1 MSEEKEKLEK
11 LSVRVEEILTVLNNI
26 SEEVQGLSKSIKIA
40 LGVNVSRASPLIS
53 KIEPA
58 NKNKSI
64 NEVQRNFPK
73 DLEKLLEFKEKDEYI
88 IIKPKQFLG
97 SENFAKIASIARELG
112 GEYISAGRD
121 SHFRVSKR

>member
-1 MSEEKEKLEK
+1 MSDEKEKLER
-11 LSVRVEEILTVLNNI
+11 LAARVDEILTVLNNI

-40 LGVNVSRASPLIS
+40 LGVNVVRSPTLAPRITS
-53 KIEPA
+53 A
-58 NKNKSI
+58 NKNKSLI
-64 NEVQRNFPK
+64 NVQKNFPK
-73 DLEKLLEFKEKDEYI
+73 ELERLLEFREESSYI

-121 SHFRVSKR
+121 SHFRVFKK

>member
-11 LSVRVEEILTVLNNI
+11 LSMRVEEILTVLNNI

>member
-1 MSEEKEKLEK
+1 LSDEEEKLKK

-26 SEEVQGLSKSIKIA
+26 SEDVQGLSKSIKIA
-40 LGVNVSRASPLIS
+40 LGVNVSRASPLTPIIKPSS
-53 KIEPA
+53 KS
-58 NKNKSI
+58 KSI
-64 NEVQRNFPK
+64 TEVQKKFPK
-73 DLEKLLEFKEKDEYI
+73 ELERLLEFKDKTEYI
-88 IIKPKQFLG
+88 VIKPKQFLG

>member
-11 LSVRVEEILTVLNNI
+11 LSMRVEEILTVLNNI

-40 LGVNVSRASPLIS
+40 LGVNVSRASPLIP
-53 KIEPA
+53 KIESA

-64 NEVQRNFPK
+64 NEVQRNFQR
-73 DLEKLLEFKEKDEYI
+73 DLEKLLEFKEKTEYI